1 MPFYPNSQTICSPQ
15 SQVSVLVYAQDH
27 HLVLKA
33 NRILPA
39 MSRQTSVQSQQSAVS
54 NETVP
59 LSLRARRTGLH
70 SSQLPD
76 LPAGRENNSTQSAIF
91 EVRSLVRTIWT
102 YGGIG
107 ITHQMLQSTAQQL
120 RPTMPPFTREV
131 AVAAVYETMRHV
143 RLRMQ
148 PFIRTLSRPTST
160 PRSTPSEP
168 PASQNNLSQTL
179 SSQSASPI
187 PPSGQ
192 RTLPITSSASQH
204 SREAGETQFPE
215 LSPPV
220 VENEADIS
228 GIPLPPPNRSN
239 AGFDI
244 PERTIPLSQLR
255 SRFVLRPPSRAGVS
269 TAVTSTDIPPVRATA
284 TSGRS
289 VQDLPVVPGVRSDHQ
304 PTSTADSGPVSNPSI
319 PGYNSD
325 RQGSRPQPLLEIVT
339 FPGPTQLRRP
349 SQGVTSIHDDSF
361 RGQRA
366 YASSPVPRRRPHSR
380 AQRRRFN
387 AQRARPSSFRNSN
400 CYRGQYQPR
409 SSPAPRSRSSPRR
422 RSRSPS
428 VSSRQLDQLLD
439 ALDRRQIARHRRY

>member
-1 MPFYPNSQTICSPQ
+1 M
-15 SQVSVLVYAQDH
+15 
-27 HLVLKA
+27 LKTS
-33 NRILPA
+33 RILSA
-39 MSRQTSVQSQQSAVS
+39 MSRQTSCQSQQSAVF

-70 SSQLPD
+70 SSQPPD

-131 AVAAVYETMRHV
+131 AVAAVCETMRHV

-160 PRSTPSEP
+160 PRSTPSDP

-204 SREAGETQFPE
+204 SQEAGETRFPE

-228 GIPLPPPNRSN
+228 GIPLPPS
-239 AGFDI
+239 
-244 PERTIPLSQLR
+244 
-255 SRFVLRPPSRAGVS
+255 
-269 TAVTSTDIPPVRATA
+269 
-284 TSGRS
+284 
-289 VQDLPVVPGVRSDHQ
+289 
-304 PTSTADSGPVSNPSI
+304 
-319 PGYNSD
+319 
-325 RQGSRPQPLLEIVT
+325 
-339 FPGPTQLRRP
+339 
-349 SQGVTSIHDDSF
+349 
-361 RGQRA
+361 
-366 YASSPVPRRRPHSR
+366 
-380 AQRRRFN
+380 
-387 AQRARPSSFRNSN
+387 
-400 CYRGQYQPR
+400 
-409 SSPAPRSRSSPRR
+409 
-422 RSRSPS
+422 
-428 VSSRQLDQLLD
+428 
-439 ALDRRQIARHRRY
+439 